1 MHHTYGSSSF
11 ADGRSYPLD
20 ASSADVAYGEYSWEA
35 ALEHLRRTGKRP
47 RRIPIW
53 VNRQWQIA
61 SGEDEA
67 FIIKGET
74 ASQPVG
80 VRRGPGHY
88 EQVAGRRRTCLP
100 SLLVDPAHFFE
111 VILTTKT
118 G

>member
-1 MHHTYGSSSF
+1 MHHTHSSGSF
-11 ADGRSYPLD
+11 ANGRSYALD
-20 ASSADVAYGEYSWEA
+20 ASSADVAHSEHSWEA
-35 ALEHLRRTGKRP
+35 AFEHLRRTGKRP
-47 RRIPIW
+47 KRILIW
-53 VNRQWQIA
+53 FDRHRQIA

-67 FIIKGET
+67 FVIKSET

-88 EQVAGRRRTCLP
+88 EEVAGRRRTYLP

-111 VILTTKT
+111 VILTLKT